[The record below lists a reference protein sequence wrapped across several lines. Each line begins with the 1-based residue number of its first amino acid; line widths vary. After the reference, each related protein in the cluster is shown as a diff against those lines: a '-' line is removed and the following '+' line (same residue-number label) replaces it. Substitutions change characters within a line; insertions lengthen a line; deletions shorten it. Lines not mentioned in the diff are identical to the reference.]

1 MHIPAFYKDIFIFFV
16 MHRFKSDTLFEL
28 WHNEANKD
36 SKILAILDHVANIL
50 IEEDLDSSSE
60 EKLTE
65 KICIFCSNVSI
76 KWQNAHRNFNNFK
89 SKHSNW
95 LQVETVFDH
104 LDTDADIVLQPESST
119 SGRPRIS
126 YEEKSLQL
134 KRREATHLSKETQQ
148 HDPKLIVHAASN
160 RACCKRFCRPLK
172 LKYTKE
178 TKEHVLKE
186 TNEIDQQI
194 EKLSDFD
201 LELPNDRVLKINYN
215 LYMTLID
222 GKILKILTDT
232 KSSLSYLR
240 SYPSK
245 IY

>member
-1 MHIPAFYKDIFIFFV
+1 MRSSSSISFWY
-16 MHRFKSDTLFEL
+16 
-28 WHNEANKD
+28 NETNKD
-36 SKILAILDHVANIL
+36 SKILAIFDHVANIL
-50 IEEDLDSSSE
+50 IEENLDSSSE
-60 EKLTE
+60 EKLKE

-76 KWQNAHRNFNNFK
+76 KWQNAHRNFHNFI

-104 LDTDADIVLQPESST
+104 LDTDSDIVLPPKSSI

-126 YEEKSLQL
+126 YEEKSLRL

-178 TKEHVLKE
+178 TKEYVLKE

-201 LELPNDRVLKINYN
+201 LELPNDRVLKINYK

-222 GKILKILTDT
+222 GKILNILTDT
-232 KSSLSYLR
+232 KSSQPVLFVELPLISLLT
-240 SYPSK
+240 
-245 IY
+245 